1 MTNVTTPS
9 AAEVQLDPYQ
19 PDALADPYPFYARLR
34 ERGPVS
40 YVPERK
46 AWYVSGHAEAMK
58 VLRTHRDFVSG
69 DGVTFS
75 GATVRTDRFPLLES
89 DPPEHTRIRR
99 AVQPSFAQQSI
110 DAFGPAIRAAA
121 SAIVGAAVHAGEV
134 DVVQAIAQ
142 PMPDRAVELLTG
154 LTPPS
159 PQMLVDW
166 SDAVVRAEE
175 PAGTTRHSELLG
187 EALAWLVSEG
197 IPGMPAHCLGRLIM
211 DQGGTGGQLDGA
223 GAERLMTL
231 GSIWLAGI
239 DSTGALL
246 GNSINAFIDHPEQ
259 WELLRARPDLI
270 PNAVDELLRYE
281 APFRV
286 FYRHTRADV
295 ELAGT
300 TLPAGASVGVLFGA
314 ANRDPAQFTD
324 PDVLDVTRANART
337 HTSFGTGVHLCLGQ
351 PLARLEVTSILT
363 ELTQL
368 VARFERIGEAVR
380 DPSQTVRKFSSLPVR
395 LVRADGAAR

>member
-1 MTNVTTPS
+1 MTNVATPTS
-9 AAEVQLDPYQ
+9 AEVELDPYG

-34 ERGPVS
+34 EQGPLV
-40 YVPERK
+40 YVPRRD
-46 AWYVSGHAEAMK
+46 AWYVTSHAAATK
-58 VLRTHRDFVSG
+58 VLRGHADFVSG
-69 DGVTFS
+69 DGVTYS
-75 GATVRTDRFPLLES
+75 GATVRTERFPLLES

-99 AVQPSFAQQSI
+99 AVQPSFAKGPI
-110 DAFGPAIRAAA
+110 DAFGPAIREAAT
-121 SAIVGAAVHAGEV
+121 AIVGAAVQAGDV

-142 PMPDRAVELLTG
+142 PMPDRAMQLLTG

-175 PAGTTRHSELLG
+175 PAGTPRHSELLG
-187 EALAWLVSEG
+187 EALGWMVTEG

-211 DQGGTGGQLDGA
+211 DEGGAGGALDAA

-246 GNSINAFIDHPEQ
+246 GNSINAFIDHPDQ

-286 FYRHTRADV
+286 FYRHTRTDV
-295 ELAGT
+295 DIAGT

-314 ANRDPAQFTD
+314 ANRDPAQFSD
-324 PDVLDVTRANART
+324 PDDLDITRDNART

-363 ELTQL
+363 ELSHH
-368 VARFERIGEAVR
+368 VARFERTGDAVR

-395 LVRADGAAR
+395 LVPADGAR